1 MAAFKEAQ
9 DIVKKQVKEGVWEPT
24 LLESAKSSL
33 IFEIIDNEKTIG
45 HVVEQS
51 LISYFKGVDY
61 SYNRWLVQSISK
73 ITTKHLNRI
82 GQQYIAPLFDP
93 KNTKTVIVCHPSKID
108 EIAAEFRKYVF
119 VYRDRL

>member
-1 MAAFKEAQ
+1 MAAFKEAH
-9 DIVKKQVKEGVWEPT
+9 DIVKKQVEDGVWEQT

-61 SYNRWLVQSISK
+61 SYNR
-73 ITTKHLNRI
+73 
-82 GQQYIAPLFDP
+82 
-93 KNTKTVIVCHPSKID
+93 
-108 EIAAEFRKYVF
+108 
-119 VYRDRL
+119 